1 MQRDNLSSMNR
12 ILRGKAGL
20 TILEVLM
27 SAVIIM
33 IAVLGIVGLFPTALQ
48 NIQYGG
54 HMSQGSSLAQE
65 MIELIRTQ
73 PFLTVP
79 FYDGLDTQN
88 APPGGL
94 PASVLAHFTQW
105 QSDIAPAIPAGALP
119 QGWGTIDVVVDPLLP
134 DLLLVTITVG
144 WRERGGQT
152 ITLVTYVARY
162 A

>member
-33 IAVLGIVGLFPTALQ
+33 VAVLGIVGLFPTALQ
-48 NIQYGG
+48 NVYYGG

-73 PFLTVP
+73 PFLTVIS
-79 FYDGLDTQN
+79 YDGLDTRN
-88 APPGGL
+88 APGPR

-105 QSDIAPAIPAGALP
+105 TNDIAPAIPAGALP
-119 QGWGTIDVVVDPLLP
+119 QGWGTITVGAVAGLP
-134 DLLLVTITVG
+134 DLWQVTITVG